1 VESIILNRATKSL
14 TLYFQMIGR
23 GSRVIPGKKEFT
35 VIDLGNNLSRFGL
48 WEESIDWDYIFR
60 HPEAYLESLRS
71 DEEIERHYKYLMPDE
86 LREKFAKSENIDF
99 DIKDEHY
106 KALAEGHRPKI
117 VIDRSIEQH
126 LRMCKDNSETLDEAI
141 ALADLLKEEI
151 DYRVRVYSRCL
162 SKTSESYV
170 KWLQDDYRRK
180 LKAGLLR
187 DSHHDDESFE
197 VFPEMDEE

>member
-1 VESIILNRATKSL
+1 
-14 TLYFQMIGR
+14 
-23 GSRVIPGKKEFT
+23 
-35 VIDLGNNLSRFGL
+35 
-48 WEESIDWDYIFR
+48 
-60 HPEAYLESLRS
+60 
-71 DEEIERHYKYLMPDE
+71 MPDE

-99 DIKDEHY
+99 DIKEEHY
-106 KALAEGHRPKI
+106 KALAEGHRPKM
-117 VIDRSIEQH
+117 VIERSIEQH
-126 LRMCKDNSETLDEAI
+126 ARMCKENSETLDGAI
-141 ALADLLKEEI
+141 ELADLLKEEI